1 MSRRE
6 FIALISMLMALTAL
20 AIDMMLPAFGD
31 IRADFGLTAD
41 SNSVAL
47 IVTVFF
53 AGIGLGQL
61 VWGPLADAL
70 GRKPILYA
78 GLAVYIIGAIGGAIS
93 PSLEF
98 LLVWRFVAG
107 LGAAGVRVITMGA
120 IRDRY
125 KGDAMAKTLSY
136 IMAVFILVP
145 MLAPTLGSVV
155 VLVGNWRWVFAFFGV
170 AGALLAAW
178 SLRLPESLPPA
189 RRIPLQAGSLVEA
202 GRFVISTRFTMGL
215 TLAQTAIFGFF
226 ASYLA
231 SSQLII
237 SDIYGLADWFPF
249 IFGGLALLYGAATL
263 YNARLIDRFGLR
275 RLLRYATSGL
285 VLASFAF
292 AAIAFLFGGQPP
304 LGLYLAGIVAILL
317 MHAWT
322 SPNLNSAAMIPMG
335 RVAGTAAA
343 VIGAT
348 TTLGGAAIGATIDAR
363 YDGSL
368 VPMAVAAVVI
378 SLLALTCSRWADAVW
393 ERDAERE
400 SIDPG
405 GAGRGHR
412 DRARRARLRGG
423 ELPWSCRRR
432 PTSSAPDTVDS
443 PATRVL
449 PWTARNLSSERI
461 LT

>member
-1 MSRRE
+1 MSKRE

-31 IRADFGLTAD
+31 MRSDFGLAAD

-53 AGIGLGQL
+53 VGIGLGQL

-78 GLAVYIIGAIGGAIS
+78 GLAVYIIGAIGGALS

-145 MLAPTLGSVV
+145 MLAPTLGSVLL
-155 VLVGNWRWVFAFFGV
+155 LVGNWRWVFAFFGI

-189 RRIPLQAGSLVEA
+189 RRIPLDPDSLLQA
-202 GRFVISTRFTMGL
+202 GRFVVGSRFTMGL
-215 TLAQTAIFGFF
+215 ILAQTAIFGFF

-249 IFGGLALLYGAATL
+249 IFGGLALCYGAATL

-275 RLLRYATSGL
+275 RLLRYSTSGL
-285 VLASFAF
+285 VLASLVFAG
-292 AAIAFLFGGQPP
+292 IALLFGGQPP
-304 LGLYLAGIVAILL
+304 MGLYLAGLVAILL

-322 SPNLNSAAMIPMG
+322 SPNLNSGAMIPMG

-343 VIGAT
+343 VIGAA
-348 TTLGGAAIGATIDAR
+348 TTLGGAAIGATIDSR
-363 YDGSL
+363 YDGTIT
-368 VPMAVAAVVI
+368 PMAIAAVIVG
-378 SLLALTCSRWADAVW
+378 LVAYALTRWSDTVW
-393 ERDAERE
+393 ERDA
-400 SIDPG
+400 D
-405 GAGRGHR
+405 R
-412 DRARRARLRGG
+412 DAITPEEQAQA
-423 ELPWSCRRR
+423 EAA
-432 PTSSAPDTVDS
+432 APLEVG
-443 PATRVL
+443 
-449 PWTARNLSSERI
+449 
-461 LT
+461 

>member
-1 MSRRE
+1 MRRRE

-31 IRADFGLTAD
+31 IRSDFGLAAD

-78 GLAVYIIGAIGGAIS
+78 GLAVYIIGAIGGALS
-93 PSLEF
+93 PSLE
-98 LLVWRFVAG
+98 LLLAWRFVAG

-136 IMAVFILVP
+136 IMAVFIIVP
-145 MLAPTLGSVV
+145 MVAPTLGSIVL
-155 VLVGNWRWVFAFFGV
+155 LVGNWRWVFAFFGI
-170 AGALLAAW
+170 AGALLTAW

-189 RRIPLQAGSLVEA
+189 RRIPLDLGSLLGA
-202 GRFVISTRFTMGL
+202 ARFVVGSRFTMGL

-231 SSQLII
+231 TSQLII

-249 IFGGLALLYGAATL
+249 IFGALALAYGAATL
-263 YNARLIDRFGLR
+263 YNASLIDRFGLR
-275 RLLRYATSGL
+275 RVLRFATAGL

-292 AAIAFLFGGQPP
+292 AGVALLFAGEPP

-317 MHAWT
+317 MHAWS

-343 VIGAT
+343 VIGAAS
-348 TTLGGAAIGATIDAR
+348 TLGGAAIGATIDAR
-363 YDGSL
+363 YDGSIT
-368 VPMAVAAVVI
+368 PMAIAAVIV
-378 SLLALTCSRWADAVW
+378 SLAAYGLRRWSDAVW
-393 ERDAERE
+393 EREADRPLTPEERAEAAATA
-400 SIDPG
+400 P
-405 GAGRGHR
+405 A
-412 DRARRARLRGG
+412 
-423 ELPWSCRRR
+423 ELG
-432 PTSSAPDTVDS
+432 
-443 PATRVL
+443 
-449 PWTARNLSSERI
+449 
-461 LT
+461 

>member
-1 MSRRE
+1 MGRRE

-31 IRADFGLTAD
+31 IRADFGLAAD

-53 AGIGLGQL
+53 IGIGLGQL

-78 GLAVYIIGAIGGAIS
+78 GLVVYVVAAVGGALS

-98 LLVWRFVAG
+98 LLVLRFVAG

-136 IMAVFILVP
+136 IMAVFIIVP
-145 MLAPTLGSVV
+145 MLAPTLGSMVL
-155 VLVGNWRWVFAFFGV
+155 LVGDWRWVFAFIAI
-170 AGALLAAW
+170 AGASVAAW
-178 SLRLPESLPPA
+178 SLRLPESLPVE
-189 RRIPLQAGSLVEA
+189 RRIPLDVGKLVGA
-202 GRFVISTRFTMGL
+202 GRYVVSSRFTMGL

-231 SSQLII
+231 TSQLII
-237 SDIYGLADWFPF
+237 SDMYDLADWFPL
-249 IFGGLALLYGAATL
+249 IFGGLALAYGAATL
-263 YNARLIDRFGLR
+263 FNTRLIDWFGLR
-275 RLLRYATSGL
+275 RLLRYATTGL
-285 VLASFAF
+285 VLTSLVFAGL
-292 AAIAFLFGGQPP
+292 AVLFDGQPP
-304 LGLYLAGIVAILL
+304 LGLYIVGIVSILL
-317 MHAWT
+317 MHAWS

-348 TTLGGAAIGATIDAR
+348 TTLFGAAIGAAIDAR
-363 YDGSL
+363 YDGSIT
-368 VPMAVAAVVI
+368 PMAVAAVIVG
-378 SLLALTCSRWADAVW
+378 LAAYALTRWSDAVW
-393 ERDAERE
+393 ERDADRE
-400 SIDPG
+400 SISPEE
-405 GAGRGHR
+405 
-412 DRARRARLRGG
+412 RAQA
-423 ELPWSCRRR
+423 EAA
-432 PTSSAPDTVDS
+432 APLEVG
-443 PATRVL
+443 
-449 PWTARNLSSERI
+449 
-461 LT
+461 

>member
-1 MSRRE
+1 VTSTADSLETRMGRRE

-31 IRADFGLTAD
+31 IRADFGQAAD
-41 SNSVAL
+41 SNTVAL

-53 AGIGLGQL
+53 LGIGLGQL
-61 VWGPLADAL
+61 FWGPAADAL

-78 GLAVYIIGAIGGAIS
+78 GLAVYIVGAIGGVLS
-93 PSLEF
+93 PSLEL
-98 LLVWRFVAG
+98 LLVARFVAG

-145 MLAPTLGSVV
+145 MLAPTLGSL
-155 VLVGNWRWVFAFFGV
+155 VLIVGSWRWIFAFFGI

-178 SLRLPESLPPA
+178 SLRLPESLPRE
-189 RRIPLQAGSLVEA
+189 RRIPLALGPLVAA
-202 GRFVISTRFTMGL
+202 GRFVVSSRFTMGL

-231 SSQLII
+231 TTQLII
-237 SDIYGLADWFPF
+237 SDIYDLAEWFPL
-249 IFGGLALLYGAATL
+249 IFGGLALAYGAATL
-263 YNARLIDRFGLR
+263 FNARLIGRFGLR
-275 RLLRYATSGL
+275 RVLRFATTGL

-292 AAIAFLFGGQPP
+292 AAIAFLSGGQPP
-304 LGLYLAGIVAILL
+304 LGVYLVGIGAILL

-343 VIGAT
+343 VIGAAS
-348 TTLGGAAIGATIDAR
+348 TLGGAAIGASIDAR
-363 YDGSL
+363 YDGTIT
-368 VPMAVAAVVI
+368 PMAIAAVLVG
-378 SLLALTCSRWADAVW
+378 LVAYGLTRWSDAVW
-393 ERDAERE
+393 ERDAGRE
-400 SIDPG
+400 SVTPQEQ
-405 GAGRGHR
+405 AE
-412 DRARRARLRGG
+412 ATATAPT
-423 ELPWSCRRR
+423 ELG
-432 PTSSAPDTVDS
+432 
-443 PATRVL
+443 
-449 PWTARNLSSERI
+449 
-461 LT
+461 